1 MLLVI
6 LVGLFLAAVLC
17 PRAYARPRFN
27 RRPMKQRAESH
38 GFGRKKPKWVPS
50 AVIRLCALMPH
61 AGCRQIA
68 HTFNRQQAG
77 KGESVG
83 KTYVASLAK
92 RRALAIL
99 SLRRKLKNRATKQ
112 GPRNLTWA
120 ADLTFLPDSFPA
132 LGILDHGTRA
142 LITFRAMQT
151 RTTIAILR
159 VVLDA
164 VEAFGTP
171 RFFRT
176 DNEPVF
182 ASPVFSFALR
192 LLGIRHRRT
201 DRFCPWQNGRIE
213 RVFWTLKARVVR
225 WWTEAGVPVDPQPDL
240 DVVRV
245 WYNHARTHLGLAGQT
260 PFEAW
265 NSMAG
270 GQLRYFSAWNGLLA
284 GFGRST

>member
-1 MLLVI
+1 MSGRSHV
-6 LVGLFLAAVLC
+6 
-17 PRAYARPRFN
+17 PPRFISCAGHP
-27 RRPMKQRAESH
+27 RSRHPCADH
-38 GFGRKKPKWVPS
+38 VP
-50 AVIRLCALMPH
+50 
-61 AGCRQIA
+61 GD
-68 HTFNRQQAG
+68 
-77 KGESVG
+77 
-83 KTYVASLAK
+83 
-92 RRALAIL
+92 
-99 SLRRKLKNRATKQ
+99 
-112 GPRNLTWA
+112 
-120 ADLTFLPDSFPA
+120 ADADKV
-132 LGILDHGTRA
+132 
-142 LITFRAMQT
+142 
-151 RTTIAILR
+151 AILR